1 MEVDKEKITFKMSH
15 VTYCICSQDTYAN
28 LTIKDIA
35 AFEYALM
42 LKREYRYLAIAGDE
56 VVLDLAGT

>member
-1 MEVDKEKITFKMSH
+1 MSH